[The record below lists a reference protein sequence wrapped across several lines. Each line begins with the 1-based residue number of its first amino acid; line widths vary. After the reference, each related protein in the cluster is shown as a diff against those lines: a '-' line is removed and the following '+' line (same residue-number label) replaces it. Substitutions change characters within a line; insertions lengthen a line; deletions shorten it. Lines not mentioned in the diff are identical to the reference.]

1 APVPG
6 AIFMIEAAPPSPPLL
21 SSLWRVNTTPW
32 LHPFV
37 GDFSATTGR
46 SVPSHRFPTMALAGL
61 LLEPFG
67 YHRCGRFP
75 RSTLPPRNRV
85 MPPSCRRPH
94 GPKQVSSMLIP
105 GQRRPPGFDLIWYT
119 FRHVISG
126 SLSFISLSPI

>member
-1 APVPG
+1 
-6 AIFMIEAAPPSPPLL
+6 MIEAAPPSPPLL

-37 GDFSATTGR
+37 GDFSATTVR

-61 LLEPFG
+61 LVEPFG
-67 YHRCGRFP
+67 YHRCGSFP
-75 RSTLPPRNRV
+75 RPHYRRATE
-85 MPPSCRRPH
+85 SCHLHAGGR

-105 GQRRPPGFDLIWYT
+105 GQPRPPGFDLIWYT

-126 SLSFISLSPI
+126 SLSFIS

>member
-1 APVPG
+1 
-6 AIFMIEAAPPSPPLL
+6 MIEAAPPSPPLL

-61 LLEPFG
+61 LVEPFG
-67 YHRCGRFP
+67 YHRCGSFP

-85 MPPSCRRPH
+85 MPPSCRRPRPETGLVH
-94 GPKQVSSMLIP
+94 AYPGTTTPSRFRPHLVYVSTRH
-105 GQRRPPGFDLIWYT
+105 QWFT
-119 FRHVISG
+119 FV
-126 SLSFISLSPI
+126 

>member
-1 APVPG
+1 MLPPHHAWKYRTVSVSADSPAPPIAGWPSAPVH
-6 AIFMIEAAPPSPPLL
+6 I
-21 SSLWRVNTTPW
+21 NTAPW
-32 LHPFV
+32 LHPFI
-37 GDFSATTGR
+37 GDFCA
-46 SVPSHRFPTMALAGL
+46 TMALAGP

-105 GQRRPPGFDLIWYT
+105 GQPRPPGFDLIWYT
-119 FRHVISG
+119 FRHVING
-126 SLSFISLSPI
+126 SLSFISLLPI